1 MTRHRD
7 TVEFAIPPDQ
17 PQFDQT
23 LTVVEVAASNRQIAK
38 AMKVLMP
45 PPDRRKQCRE
55 DVEGMVHFMLSMGRA
70 AKRGRPTRKQTAAY
84 SAALRKMQRAT
95 QNYVAA
101 GGVPRLS
108 PDDIDRAVWLER
120 FDTDQRSPVSR
131 QVIAVALAHD
141 LLSRW
146 GGKIRV
152 SRGGGWYRLAAALHG
167 EGCPDLYQQLRKVR
181 SEIRSRQK

>member
-23 LTVVEVAASNRQIAK
+23 LTVVEAAASNRQIAK

-84 SAALRKMQRAT
+84 SASLRKMQRAT

-108 PDDIDRAVWLER
+108 PDDIDRAVRLER
-120 FDTDQRSPVSR
+120 FDANQRSPGSR
-131 QVIAVALAHD
+131 QQIAVALAHD

-146 GGKIRV
+146 GGKIMV
-152 SRGGGWYRLAAALHG
+152 SRGGDWYRLAAALHG
-167 EGCPDLYQQLRKVR
+167 EGCPDLYQQLRKMR